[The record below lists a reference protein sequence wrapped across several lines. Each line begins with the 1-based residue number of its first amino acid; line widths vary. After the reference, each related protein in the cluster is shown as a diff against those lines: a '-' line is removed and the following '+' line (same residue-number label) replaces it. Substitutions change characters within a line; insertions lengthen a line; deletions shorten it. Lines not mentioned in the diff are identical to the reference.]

1 MVFAL
6 LFVKKQQY
14 SFAVKLLYT
23 SPVTLPFILQ
33 KVRGRAV
40 IILLVQL
47 PVEF

>member
-14 SFAVKLLYT
+14 SFAKLLYT

-33 KVRGRAV
+33 KVRGRAI